1 MFNYSQYALFQVSR
15 LGGSCTDGFCNI
27 TLVEHSQEY
36 ELCKRASGFPLW
48 GRGLNKMLK
57 LFVALQNRFAEL
69 RDREE
74 GQAYVEYG
82 VLLAIVAIGVI
93 ATMILFK
100 KDIIAAFDGIRGEVQ
115 NL

>member
-1 MFNYSQYALFQVSR
+1 
-15 LGGSCTDGFCNI
+15 
-27 TLVEHSQEY
+27 
-36 ELCKRASGFPLW
+36 
-48 GRGLNKMLK
+48 MLK

-100 KDIIAAFDGIRGEVQ
+100 ADIVAAFNKIRTAVQ
-115 NL
+115 GL

>member
-1 MFNYSQYALFQVSR
+1 
-15 LGGSCTDGFCNI
+15 
-27 TLVEHSQEY
+27 
-36 ELCKRASGFPLW
+36 
-48 GRGLNKMLK
+48 MLK
-57 LFVALQNRFAEL
+57 LFVALQNRVAEL

-100 KDIIAAFDGIRGEVQ
+100 ADIVTAFNKIRTAVQ
-115 NL
+115 GL